1 MTESLT
7 GGSERRAEALEILD
21 NVLPGKFRHRV
32 LQLFESV
39 AHTSVSA
46 SALHDLLTGSWS
58 EWVTIGAIYCAG
70 ESHRKDLIAA
80 IEPHMKG
87 GSAAVREIT
96 EETLRVLGALDD
108 VAPIK
113 RRTL

>member
-7 GGSERRAEALEILD
+7 GGGEQRAEALEILD
-21 NVLPGKFRHRV
+21 NVLPGKFRQRV
-32 LQLFESV
+32 LDLFESV
-39 AHTSVSA
+39 AHTSVS
-46 SALHDLLTGSWS
+46 SNALYELITSGWS

-80 IEPHMKG
+80 IVSLMKHR
-87 GSAAVREIT
+87 SAAVHET
-96 EETLRVLGALDD
+96 AEETLRMLGALEN

-113 RRTL
+113 RRTV